1 MSTKRARLDRFISQ
15 QCQIPRKQVRLILA
29 KGRVSV
35 DGLVVRD
42 ADCQIDQFSHV
53 MLDGRSLRQ
62 QQAIYLM
69 LNKPVGVVSATKDN
83 EHKTVMDLL
92 PEYQDK
98 GLHIVGRLD
107 LNTSGL
113 LLLTNDSRWSKQ
125 IMSPEHK
132 VAKQYLVG
140 LKEPLT
146 QVYVKAFAEGFY
158 FAYENITTQPAELEI
173 LDSHHARVSLVE
185 GRYHQIKRM
194 FGRFRNQVMTLHRF
208 SVGDIYLDETLKS
221 GDFRP
226 LSEKEVAS
234 ISHRE
239 C

>member
-1 MSTKRARLDRFISQ
+1 MMSAKRARLDRFISQ
-15 QCQIPRKQVRLILA
+15 QCQIPRKQVRLLLA

-42 ADCQIDQFSHV
+42 ADWQIDQFSVV
-53 MLDGRSLRQ
+53 MLDGEVLRQ
-62 QQAIYLM
+62 EQAIYLM
-69 LNKPVGVVSATKDN
+69 LHKPVGVVSATKDTQ
-83 EHKTVMDLL
+83 HKTVMDLL

-113 LLLTNDSRWSKQ
+113 VLLTNDSRWSKQ

-140 LKEPLT
+140 LKAPLT
-146 QVYVKAFAEGFY
+146 QAYVKAFAEGFY

-173 LDSHHARVSLVE
+173 LDSHLARVSLLE

-208 SVGDIYLDETLKS
+208 AVGNIHLDESLEP
-221 GDFRP
+221 GEFRA
-226 LSEKEVAS
+226 LTAEEVAS
-234 ISHRE
+234 ISQ
-239 C
+239 